1 MTIDN
6 KTIYRF
12 KKPYTSGWGV
22 IPEGREITFLNN
34 GMYID
39 GMIIPEPY
47 LSEMKNLFS
56 NDEFRRNYITEIK
69 FKNSKWST

>member
-1 MTIDN
+1 
-6 KTIYRF
+6 
-12 KKPYTSGWGV
+12 
-22 IPEGREITFLNN
+22 
-34 GMYID
+34 MYID

-56 NDEFRRNYITEIK
+56 NDEFRRNYITEVK

>member
-56 NDEFRRNYITEIK
+56 TAEFRRTYITEA
-69 FKNSKWST
+69 NSNHTKWST